1 MLSIF
6 FNELL
11 GAILQLFVFS
21 IIPIIWWLMT
31 ARKNG
36 SFFKWIGLKKI
47 THEKNVIHT
56 LLCTVLAAISYSAL
70 TYLCI
75 CLISDEITT
84 AGSQFAGMG
93 IIAVPAAFAYAYIRT
108 GLAEEIVFRGF
119 ILKRIRNRFGFSA
132 GNLIQAILFGLLHG
146 LPFGMVTH
154 NIAVTVLL
162 TILPGAFG
170 WYQGW
175 LNEKRC
181 GESIIPSWL
190 LHGTMNFIVTCLSL

>member
-1 MLSIF
+1 MLSAF
-6 FNELL
+6 LNELL
-11 GAILQLFVFS
+11 GAILQLFAFS
-21 IIPIIWWLMT
+21 IIPFIWWLIT
-31 ARKNG
+31 ARKHD
-36 SFFKWIGLKKI
+36 SFFGWIGLKKI
-47 THEKNVIHT
+47 THEKKVTNT
-56 LLCTVLAAISYSAL
+56 LLSIVLAAISYSTL

-93 IIAVPAAFAYAYIRT
+93 ITAVPAAFAYAYIRT

-119 ILKRIRNRFGFSA
+119 ILKRIKNRFGFAA
-132 GNLIQAILFGLLHG
+132 GNLIQAVLFGLLHG
-146 LPFGMVTH
+146 LPFGMVTR
-154 NIAVTVLL
+154 NIVVTVLF